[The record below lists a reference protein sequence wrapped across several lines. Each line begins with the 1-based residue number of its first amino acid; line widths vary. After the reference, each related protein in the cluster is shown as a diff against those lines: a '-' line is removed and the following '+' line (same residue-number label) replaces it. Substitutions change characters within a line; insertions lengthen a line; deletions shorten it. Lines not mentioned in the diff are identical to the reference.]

1 MIFTTTMQFVR
12 SNAGGKETLEH
23 TSPMPYVPGPKEE
36 AEFGEL
42 RLPQGVD
49 GPFMSQRIDILN
61 NDSPQP
67 ATKRT
72 RQWIRA
78 RGTISEGGGH
88 EAHLAALA
96 YMSDSYF
103 IGTIARIHKLWR
115 IPRPVPRE
123 TKDSPFPPSK
133 EKEKGDDTILDDDV
147 LAALRDGDDE
157 QKKAGMEEYIQNR
170 FRPSKKLRP
179 QVGMMVSL
187 DHAIYFHNPR
197 SFRAD
202 EWIFT
207 EMESPWAGDG
217 RGLVIQKMWTR
228 EGVLIA
234 TCVQEVSF
242 FSFLRFL
249 GEIYANDR

>member
-12 SNAGGKETLEH
+12 SNAGGKEVLEH

-36 AEFGEL
+36 AGFGDL

-49 GPFMSQRIDILN
+49 GPIMSQRIDILN

-67 ATKRT
+67 STKRT

-78 RGTISEGGGH
+78 RGTISKEGGH

-103 IGTIARIHKLWR
+103 IGTVSRIHKLWR

-123 TKDSPFPPSK
+123 AKDSPSPPSK
-133 EKEKGDDTILDDDV
+133 KGDDTILDDDV
-147 LAALRDGDDE
+147 LATLRDGDDE
-157 QKKAGMEEYIQNR
+157 QKKAGMEEYIQTR
-170 FRPSKKLRP
+170 FRPNRKLRP

-202 EWIFT
+202 EWYFT

-228 EGVLIA
+228 EGILIA

-242 FSFLRFL
+242 LFLSFRFC
-249 GEIYANDR
+249 GCECANY